1 MNQTTKHQLVNIGGF
16 KELFQPGKLTLGLM
30 SPIEAYS
37 SDIPTLID
45 QDKLVKRVDALGF
58 DAIWVRDVP
67 LRDPSFGDVGQVY
80 ESFTYLGWLAAITS
94 NIKLVSGSIIL
105 PLRHPL
111 HTAKQAASID
121 HLSKQR
127 FVMGIASGDRPVE
140 FPAFNV
146 DIENRGQ
153 LFRENYHQV
162 RQVLDESFS
171 RITNS
176 YGSLENADLI
186 PKPIGKLPM
195 LITGGSS
202 QPMEWIAQHADGW
215 ITYPRPIQQQ
225 PSVIGYWRELV
236 EQSTPGK
243 FKPFAQSFYVDLSD
257 NPNEIPQR
265 IHLGYRVGRNGLVQ
279 MFEILR
285 QAGCN
290 HIVMNLKYGRRPA
303 IEVIE
308 ELAEFV
314 LPTFK

>member
-1 MNQTTKHQLVNIGGF
+1 
-16 KELFQPGKLTLGLM
+16 M